1 MAFGLYGSG
10 SGLLK
15 LDPRTKLLLFCAG
28 IAVST
33 FSYNEVALWMYCAAM
48 CTLLALCG
56 EKWFALKCG
65 ALIACM
71 EYLRYRIITS
81 GTGAPALTGIL
92 VALIMMC
99 RYGFP
104 LLLSLSFL
112 IKTTRISQLIAA
124 LSALHLP
131 LFVIIPLSV
140 MLRFIPTVQEE
151 WDGVRKA
158 MAFRGI
164 SLEPGAVIRAP
175 FKTIEYILIPLL
187 FSCISVM
194 DELASASLA
203 RGLDAERKRTSY
215 ETVKMR
221 FPDYIIILLFVGIA
235 FYAAVGGRS

>member
-33 FSYNEVALWMYCAAM
+33 FSYNERALWMYCAAM
-48 CTLLALCG
+48 CVLLALCG
-56 EKWFALKCG
+56 EKWYALKCG

-215 ETVKMR
+215 ETV
-221 FPDYIIILLFVGIA
+221 
-235 FYAAVGGRS
+235 

>member
-33 FSYNEVALWMYCAAM
+33 FSYNECALWMYCAAM
-48 CTLLALCG
+48 CALLALCG

-187 FSCISVM
+187 FSCTSVM

>member
-33 FSYNEVALWMYCAAM
+33 FSYNERALWMYCAAM
-48 CTLLALCG
+48 CALLALCG

-124 LSALHLP
+124 LSALRLP

>member
-1 MAFGLYGSG
+1 
-10 SGLLK
+10 
-15 LDPRTKLLLFCAG
+15 
-28 IAVST
+28 
-33 FSYNEVALWMYCAAM
+33 MYCAAV
-48 CTLLALCG
+48 CVLLVLCG
-56 EKWFALKCG
+56 EKWFGLKCG
-65 ALIACM
+65 VLIAFM

-81 GTGAPALTGIL
+81 GAGVPALNGIL
-92 VALIMMC
+92 SALIMIC

-104 LLLSLSFL
+104 LFLSLSFL
-112 IKTTRISQLIAA
+112 LKTTRISQLIAA
-124 LSALHLP
+124 LSALRLP
-131 LFVIIPLSV
+131 LVVIIPLSV

-164 SLEPGAVIRAP
+164 SLEAGAVIRAP

-221 FPDYIIILLFVGIA
+221 FPDYSIMLLFIGIVIS
-235 FYAAVGGRS
+235 AVIGGKTW

>member
-28 IAVST
+28 IAVTT
-33 FSYNEVALWMYCAAM
+33 FSYNECALWMYCAAM
-48 CTLLALCG
+48 CALLALCG

-235 FYAAVGGRS
+235 FYAAVGGMS

>member
-33 FSYNEVALWMYCAAM
+33 FSYNERALWMYCAAM
-48 CTLLALCG
+48 CVLLALCG

-99 RYGFP
+99 RYSFP

-215 ETVKMR
+215 ETVKIR

-235 FYAAVGGRS
+235 FYAAVGGKQ

>member
-33 FSYNEVALWMYCAAM
+33 FSYNECALWMYCAAM
-48 CTLLALCG
+48 CALLALCG

-175 FKTIEYILIPLL
+175 FKTIEYILIPPQPP
-187 FSCISVM
+187 
-194 DELASASLA
+194 E
-203 RGLDAERKRTSY
+203 
-215 ETVKMR
+215 
-221 FPDYIIILLFVGIA
+221 
-235 FYAAVGGRS
+235 

>member
-33 FSYNEVALWMYCAAM
+33 FSYNERALWMYCAAV
-48 CTLLALCG
+48 CVLLALCG

-99 RYGFP
+99 RYSFP

-164 SLEPGAVIRAP
+164 SLEPDAVIRAP

-235 FYAAVGGRS
+235 FYAAVGGR

>member
-33 FSYNEVALWMYCAAM
+33 FSYNERALWMYCAAM
-48 CTLLALCG
+48 CALLALCG
-56 EKWFALKCG
+56 EKWYALKCG

-235 FYAAVGGRS
+235 FYAAVGGRQ

>member
-33 FSYNEVALWMYCAAM
+33 FSYNERALWMYCAAM
-48 CTLLALCG
+48 CVLLALCG
-56 EKWFALKCG
+56 EKWYALKCG

>member
-33 FSYNEVALWMYCAAM
+33 FSYNERALWMYCAAM
-48 CTLLALCG
+48 CVLLALCG

-99 RYGFP
+99 RYSFP

-235 FYAAVGGRS
+235 FYAAVGGRG

>member
-15 LDPRTKLLLFCAG
+15 FDPRTKLLLFCAG

-33 FSYNEVALWMYCAAM
+33 FSYNECALWMYCAAM
-48 CTLLALCG
+48 CALLALCG

>member
-33 FSYNEVALWMYCAAM
+33 FSYNECALWMYCAAM
-48 CTLLALCG
+48 CVLLALCG

-215 ETVKMR
+215 ETVKIR

>member
-1 MAFGLYGSG
+1 MAFGLYGSET
-10 SGLLK
+10 GLLK
-15 LDPRTKLLLFCAG
+15 LDPRTKLLLFFAG

-33 FSYNEVALWMYCAAM
+33 FSYNALSFWMYCAAM
-48 CTLLALCG
+48 CALLALCG
-56 EKWFALKCG
+56 KKWFALKCG
-65 ALIACM
+65 VLIAFM

-81 GTGAPALTGIL
+81 GIGAPALTGIL
-92 VALIMMC
+92 VALVMIC
-99 RYGFP
+99 RYGIP

-124 LSALHLP
+124 LSALRLP

-164 SLEPGAVIRAP
+164 SLEPGVVIRAP

-187 FSCISVM
+187 FSCIAVM

-215 ETVKMR
+215 ERVKMR
-221 FPDYIIILLFVGIA
+221 FPDYIIMLLFVGILI
-235 FYAAVGGRS
+235 YAVIGGRG

>member
-1 MAFGLYGSG
+1 MALGLYGSG

-33 FSYNEVALWMYCAAM
+33 FSYNERALWMYCAAM
-48 CTLLALCG
+48 CVLLALCG
-56 EKWFALKCG
+56 EKWYALKCG

-92 VALIMMC
+92 IALIMMC

-164 SLEPGAVIRAP
+164 SLEPGAVILAP

>member
-10 SGLLK
+10 SELLK

-48 CTLLALCG
+48 CALLALCG

-92 VALIMMC
+92 IALIMMC

>member
-33 FSYNEVALWMYCAAM
+33 FSYNERAVWMYCAAM
-48 CTLLALCG
+48 CALLALCG
-56 EKWFALKCG
+56 EKWYALKCG

>member
-33 FSYNEVALWMYCAAM
+33 FSYNECALWMYCAAM
-48 CTLLALCG
+48 CALLALCG

-92 VALIMMC
+92 IALIMMC

-203 RGLDAERKRTSY
+203 RGLDADRKRTSY

>member
-33 FSYNEVALWMYCAAM
+33 FSYNLLSFWMYCTAM
-48 CTLLALCG
+48 CALLALCG
-56 EKWFALKCG
+56 EQWYALKCG
-65 ALIACM
+65 TLIACM

-92 VALIMMC
+92 IALIMMC

-131 LFVIIPLSV
+131 LFIIIPLSV

-203 RGLDAERKRTSY
+203 RGLDTERKRTSY

-221 FPDYIIILLFVGIA
+221 LPDYIIMLLFVSIVI
-235 FYAAVGGRS
+235 YAVTGGRS

>member
-33 FSYNEVALWMYCAAM
+33 FSYNERALWMYCAAM
-48 CTLLALCG
+48 CALLALCG
-56 EKWFALKCG
+56 EKWYALKCG

>member
-28 IAVST
+28 ISVST
-33 FSYNEVALWMYCAAM
+33 FSYNECALWMYCAAM
-48 CTLLALCG
+48 CALLALCG

-235 FYAAVGGRS
+235 FYAAVGGMS

>member
-48 CTLLALCG
+48 CALLALCG

-235 FYAAVGGRS
+235 FYAAVGGRG

>member
-1 MAFGLYGSG
+1 MVFGLYGSG

-33 FSYNEVALWMYCAAM
+33 FSYNECALWMYCAAM
-48 CTLLALCG
+48 CALLALCG

>member
-33 FSYNEVALWMYCAAM
+33 FSYNERALWMYCAAM
-48 CTLLALCG
+48 CALLALCG
-56 EKWFALKCG
+56 EKWYALKCG

-99 RYGFP
+99 RYSFP

>member
-1 MAFGLYGSG
+1 MAFGLYGSRR
-10 SGLLK
+10 GLLK

-48 CTLLALCG
+48 CALLALCG
-56 EKWFALKCG
+56 EKWYALKCG

-92 VALIMMC
+92 IALIMMC

-175 FKTIEYILIPLL
+175 FKTIEYRLIPLL

>member
-33 FSYNEVALWMYCAAM
+33 FSYNERALWMYCAAM
-48 CTLLALCG
+48 CVLLALCG
-56 EKWFALKCG
+56 EKWYALKCG

-235 FYAAVGGRS
+235 FYAAVGGRQ

>member
-33 FSYNEVALWMYCAAM
+33 FSYNECALWMYCAAM
-48 CTLLALCG
+48 CALLALCW

-235 FYAAVGGRS
+235 FYAAVGGMS

>member
-48 CTLLALCG
+48 CALLALCG
-56 EKWFALKCG
+56 EKWYALKCG

-92 VALIMMC
+92 IALIMMC

>member
-33 FSYNEVALWMYCAAM
+33 FSYNERALWMYCAAM
-48 CTLLALCG
+48 CALLALCG
-56 EKWFALKCG
+56 EKWYALKCG

-92 VALIMMC
+92 IALIMMC

-235 FYAAVGGRS
+235 FYAAVGGRQ

>member
-33 FSYNEVALWMYCAAM
+33 FSYNERALWMYCAAM
-48 CTLLALCG
+48 CVLLALCG

-187 FSCISVM
+187 FSCISVI

>member
-33 FSYNEVALWMYCAAM
+33 FSYNERALWMYCAAM
-48 CTLLALCG
+48 CVLLALCG

-235 FYAAVGGRS
+235 FYAAVGGRG

>member
-1 MAFGLYGSG
+1 MVFGLYGSG

-33 FSYNEVALWMYCAAM
+33 FSYNECALWMYCAAM
-48 CTLLALCG
+48 CALLALCG

-215 ETVKMR
+215 ETVKIR

>member
-48 CTLLALCG
+48 CALLALCG
-56 EKWFALKCG
+56 EKWYALKCG

-71 EYLRYRIITS
+71 EYLRCRIITS
-81 GTGAPALTGIL
+81 GIGAPALTGIL
-92 VALIMMC
+92 IALIMMC

-221 FPDYIIILLFVGIA
+221 LPDYIIILLFVGIA
-235 FYAAVGGRS
+235 FYAAVGGKS

>member
-48 CTLLALCG
+48 CALLALCG

-235 FYAAVGGRS
+235 FYAAVGGRQ

>member
-33 FSYNEVALWMYCAAM
+33 FSYNECALWMYCAAM
-48 CTLLALCG
+48 CALLALCG

-81 GTGAPALTGIL
+81 STGAPALTGIL

>member
-10 SGLLK
+10 RGLLK

-48 CTLLALCG
+48 CALLALCG
-56 EKWFALKCG
+56 EKWYALKCG

>member
-48 CTLLALCG
+48 CVLLALCG
-56 EKWFALKCG
+56 EKWYALKCG

-235 FYAAVGGRS
+235 FYAAVGGRG

>member
-33 FSYNEVALWMYCAAM
+33 FSYNERALWMYCAAM
-48 CTLLALCG
+48 CALLALCG
-56 EKWFALKCG
+56 EKWYALKCG

-81 GTGAPALTGIL
+81 GIGAPALTGIL
-92 VALIMMC
+92 IALIMMC

-215 ETVKMR
+215 EAVKMR

-235 FYAAVGGRS
+235 FYAAVGGRQ

>member
-124 LSALHLP
+124 LSALRLP